1 MTITYKDA
9 GVDVEGGNRF
19 VKKIA
24 PFVRSTFTE
33 RVLADIGGF
42 GALYSGVFKEMDE
55 PVLVS
60 GTDGVGTKL
69 RIAQMMNRHDTIGI
83 DAVAMCVNDIVVSG
97 AQPLFFLDYIS
108 CGKLREDTLVDV
120 VKGIAQGCIES
131 GCSLVGGE
139 TAEHPGIMSDDDYD
153 IAGFAVG
160 VVDRKKI
167 INGEKIGAGDVIIGI
182 PSSGVHSNGFSLVRK
197 LLLGIKNYS
206 LDMHVESLGAKLGE
220 VLLAPTKLY
229 AKPVMKAI
237 SDGADIRGI
246 VHVTGGGFYENIP
259 RILPGMVS
267 VKIDKNSY
275 PMHPVFDFIRKEG
288 DISEREMYTTFNMGI
303 GLMLFADRANS
314 DKIISS
320 LKNGGNDAYVIGEV
334 TADSGK
340 SVTLL

>member
-24 PFVRSTFTE
+24 PFVRSTFTD

-42 GALYSGVFKEMDE
+42 GALYSGVFKDMDE

-69 RIAQMMNRHDTIGI
+69 QIARMMNKHDTIGI

-108 CGKLREDTLVDV
+108 CGKLQENVLVDV
-120 VKGIAQGCIES
+120 VKGIAQGCSES

-139 TAEHPGIMSDDDYD
+139 TAEHPGIMGDDDYD

-160 VVDRKKI
+160 VADRKKI
-167 INGEKIGAGDVIIGI
+167 INGEKISAGDVIIGI

-197 LLLGIKNYS
+197 LLLDIKKYS
-206 LDMHVESLGAKLGE
+206 LDQEIAALGGKLGD
-220 VLLAPTKLY
+220 VLLTPTKLY
-229 AKPVMKAI
+229 AKPVMKALA
-237 SDGADIRGI
+237 DGAEIRGI

-259 RILPGMVS
+259 RILPGSVS
-267 VKIDKNSY
+267 VKIVKSSY
-275 PMHPVFDFIRKEG
+275 PMLPVFDLIRNDG
-288 DISEREMYTTFNMGI
+288 GISEREMYTTFNMGV
-303 GLMLFADRANS
+303 GLMIFS
-314 DKIISS
+314 DKNNADKILHSI
-320 LKNGGNDAYVIGEV
+320 KNGGNEAYIIGEV
-334 TADSGK
+334 TGENGK
-340 SVTLL
+340 IVNLV